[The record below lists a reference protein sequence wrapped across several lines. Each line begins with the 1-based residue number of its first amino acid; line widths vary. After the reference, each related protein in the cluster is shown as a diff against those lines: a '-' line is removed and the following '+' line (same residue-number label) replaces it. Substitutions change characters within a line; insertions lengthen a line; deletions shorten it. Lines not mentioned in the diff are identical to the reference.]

1 MVLQTGQS
9 TSGILDIALS
19 GQSEARWSGLPQIK
33 HDGLLLVASADSQVA
48 MSSGSVSDHFNEELD
63 DNFSRN
69 CESYK
74 NRLLAPV

>member
-1 MVLQTGQS
+1 M
-9 TSGILDIALS
+9 TSGITNGTGTSGVLDVAMS
-19 GQSEARWSGLPQIK
+19 GQSEARWSGLPQVK

-69 CESYK
+69 CASY
-74 NRLLAPV
+74 